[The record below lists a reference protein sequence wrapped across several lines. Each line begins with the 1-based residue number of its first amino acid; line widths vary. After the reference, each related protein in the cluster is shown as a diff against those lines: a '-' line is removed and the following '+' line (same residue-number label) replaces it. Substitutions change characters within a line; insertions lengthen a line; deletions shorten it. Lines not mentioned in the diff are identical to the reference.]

1 MDRYKGELL
10 SDDTRRFL
18 AQPKRM
24 AIGGEWVEALGGGML
39 EVVDPASGQV
49 FDRVP
54 AGEAT
59 DIDRAVA
66 AARRAFEQGDWP
78 RMRPVDRE
86 RLLLRLAELVEA
98 HAQELAEI
106 EALDNGK
113 PVTMA
118 RAVDVALVVDFLRYM
133 AGWATKIEGST
144 MEVSVPLVRD
154 REFFG
159 YTRREPVGVV
169 GAIIPWNFPLLMVAW
184 KAGPALASGC
194 TMVLKPAEET
204 PLSAL
209 RFAELVQQAGYP
221 AGVFNV
227 VTGHGHS
234 AGAALAAHK
243 GVDKVAFTGS
253 TEIGK
258 LVGKAALDNMTRVSL
273 ELGGK
278 SPVIVLDDADPA
290 VAAAG
295 AAQAIFFNQ
304 GQVCCAGSR
313 LYVHKSRFERVVEG
327 LSGIAA
333 DMKLGAGIEP
343 STQIGP
349 LVSAVQQQRVLGYIR
364 SGFEEGARAG
374 GRRSGRGRGLLR
386 QADGAGRYPRRHARG
401 ARGDL
406 RPGGGGDALRRS
418 RRGRPPRQRHPIR
431 PRRQHLVQRPV
442 AGAPPGA
449 EDQGRYGVGQLPQ
462 HPRRLDALRRLQAVR
477 HRPRDGARGAR
488 PVHRGQVG
496 DHGPVRGERRAAA
509 ALHALSIPC
518 RGTRGRGEKA

>member
-86 RLLLRLAELVEA
+86 RLLQRLAELVEA

-154 REFFG
+154 REFFC

-364 SGFEEGARAG
+364 SGFEEGARALAG
-374 GRRSGRGRGLLR
+374 GAAGEGEGYFVKPTVLVDTRDDMRVVREEIFGPVVVAMPYDDLDEVARRANDTPYGL
-386 QADGAGRYPRRHARG
+386 GASIWSN
-401 ARGDL
+401 DL
-406 RPGGGGDALRRS
+406 S
-418 RRGRPPRQRHPIR
+418 RVHR
-431 PRRQHLVQRPV
+431 LVPKIK
-442 AGAPPGA
+442 AGT
-449 EDQGRYGVGQLPQ
+449 VWVNC
-462 HPRRLDALRRLQAVR
+462 HNILDASMPFGGYKQSGIGREMGRAVL
-477 HRPRDGARGAR
+477 DLYTEGKS
-488 PVHRGQVG
+488 VIM
-496 DHGPVRGERRAAA
+496 
-509 ALHALSIPC
+509 AL
-518 RGTRGRGEKA
+518 

>member
-364 SGFEEGARAG
+364 SGFEEGARALAG
-374 GRRSGRGRGLLR
+374 GAAGEGEGYFVKSTVLVDTRDDMRVVREEIFGPVVVAMPYDDLDEVARRANDTPYGL
-386 QADGAGRYPRRHARG
+386 GASIWSN
-401 ARGDL
+401 DL
-406 RPGGGGDALRRS
+406 S
-418 RRGRPPRQRHPIR
+418 RVHR
-431 PRRQHLVQRPV
+431 LVPKIK
-442 AGAPPGA
+442 AGT
-449 EDQGRYGVGQLPQ
+449 VWVNC
-462 HPRRLDALRRLQAVR
+462 HNILDASMPFGGYKQSGIGREMGRAVL
-477 HRPRDGARGAR
+477 DLYTEGKS
-488 PVHRGQVG
+488 VIM
-496 DHGPVRGERRAAA
+496 
-509 ALHALSIPC
+509 AL
-518 RGTRGRGEKA
+518 

>member
-313 LYVHKSRFERVVEG
+313 LYVHKSRFERV
-327 LSGIAA
+327 
-333 DMKLGAGIEP
+333 
-343 STQIGP
+343 
-349 LVSAVQQQRVLGYIR
+349 
-364 SGFEEGARAG
+364 
-374 GRRSGRGRGLLR
+374 GRG
-386 QADGAGRYPRRHARG
+386 
-401 ARGDL
+401 
-406 RPGGGGDALRRS
+406 
-418 RRGRPPRQRHPIR
+418 
-431 PRRQHLVQRPV
+431 
-442 AGAPPGA
+442 
-449 EDQGRYGVGQLPQ
+449 
-462 HPRRLDALRRLQAVR
+462 
-477 HRPRDGARGAR
+477 
-488 PVHRGQVG
+488 
-496 DHGPVRGERRAAA
+496 
-509 ALHALSIPC
+509 C
-518 RGTRGRGEKA
+518 RGSPRT

>member
-209 RFAELVQQAGYP
+209 RFAELVLEAGYP

-227 VTGHGHS
+227 VTGLGHT
-234 AGAALAAHK
+234 AGAALASHR
-243 GVDKVAFTGS
+243 GVEKVAFTGS

-258 LVGKAALDNMTRVSL
+258 IVGKAALDNMTRVSL

-290 VAAAG
+290 AAAAG

-313 LYVHKSRFERVVEG
+313 LFVHKSRFDRVVEG
-327 LSGIAA
+327 LADIAA
-333 DMKLGAGIEP
+333 GMKLGAGIDP
-343 STQIGP
+343 ATQIGP
-349 LVSAVQQQRVLGYIR
+349 LVSAIQQQRVLGYIR
-364 SGFEEGARAG
+364 SGFDEGARA
-374 GRRSGRGRGLLR
+374 
-386 QADGAGRYPRRHARG
+386 
-401 ARGDL
+401 
-406 RPGGGGDALRRS
+406 
-418 RRGRPPRQRHPIR
+418 
-431 PRRQHLVQRPV
+431 V
-442 AGAPPGA
+442 AGGA
-449 EDQGRYGVGQLPQ
+449 AGEGEGYFVKPTVLVDTRDDMKVVREEIFGPVVVAMPYDDLDEVARRANDTPYGLGASIWSNDLSRVHRLI
-462 HPRRLDALRRLQAVR
+462 PRIKAGTVWVNCHNILDASMPFGGYKQSGIGREMGRAVL
-477 HRPRDGARGAR
+477 DLYTESKS
-488 PVHRGQVG
+488 VIM
-496 DHGPVRGERRAAA
+496 
-509 ALHALSIPC
+509 AL
-518 RGTRGRGEKA
+518 